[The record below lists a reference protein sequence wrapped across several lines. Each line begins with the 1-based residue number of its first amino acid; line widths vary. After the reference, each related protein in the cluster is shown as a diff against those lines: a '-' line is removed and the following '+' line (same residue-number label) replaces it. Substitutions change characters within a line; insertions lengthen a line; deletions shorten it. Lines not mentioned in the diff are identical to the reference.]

1 MVVVAFIG
9 LGVVEDVV
17 EVARAVVV
25 VVYILKDAFSCLKLV
40 LLLNGQ
46 CLSKVKKMYSK
57 VVCACI
63 MYIICL
69 QNQTNT

>member
-1 MVVVAFIG
+1 MVDVFSLG

-17 EVARAVVV
+17 EVARALVV

-57 VVCACI
+57 VVSACM
-63 MYIICL
+63 MYVICL
-69 QNQTNT
+69 KNQTNT